1 MVVVCTKTQ
10 IMNQSK
16 VPGDET
22 PCKGGHYRGRQRQTS
37 ASQMTQQ
44 LIETLVRSVDK
55 TQATGQA
62 LAGSLPRLGLDTSV
76 TLIPSSFLASLYRGQ
91 GVKVKD

>member
-1 MVVVCTKTQ
+1 
-10 IMNQSK
+10 MNQSK
-16 VPGDET
+16 VPGDDT

-44 LIETLVRSVDK
+44 LIGTLVRGQ

-91 GVKVKD
+91 GGESEILSF